1 MIPAELTDP
10 RTGGYRLPW
19 HDVFRQ
25 YDPEQFEAYRTWQAS
40 LVNHKELDR
49 KTHELIVIAIDALV
63 AWPSPFIDVH
73 IHGAFDAGATI
84 QEVLESI
91 LVAAQFGGGHVVDT
105 AGAERFHLVGESIG
119 GTAAIAFALAFPERV
134 SSLTL
139 SNAAARGGRIRN
151 ADSWRGIVAK
161 SGQATWARQMM
172 D

>member
-10 RTGGYRLPW
+10 KTGGYRLPW

-91 LVAAQFGGGHVVDT
+91 LVAAQFGGGHALNHGLT
-105 AGAERFHLVGESIG
+105 AMAKTIAERSAAGAPTPH
-119 GTAAIAFALAFPERV
+119 
-134 SSLTL
+134 
-139 SNAAARGGRIRN
+139 RGNG
-151 ADSWRGIVAK
+151 AGV
-161 SGQATWARQMM
+161 
-172 D
+172 